1 MPRNVVELRSFP
13 GGLVGRGV
21 GRPLRRVRLSRF
33 RFPTANRQPLPP
45 LMGRAA
51 IAMAAVRRIAY
62 AEPGKITDHPEVRPP
77 TAVMAITALPRGR
90 LCRDAVPTLPL
101 ASHLSGSPVFPTAN
115 R

>member
-1 MPRNVVELRSFP
+1 
-13 GGLVGRGV
+13 
-21 GRPLRRVRLSRF
+21 
-33 RFPTANRQPLPP
+33 
-45 LMGRAA
+45 MGRAA

-101 ASHLSGSPVFPTAN
+101 ASHPSSSPVFPIAN
-115 R
+115 RYHLLRLAPNLTNLTVHKTDGFIRFNVNIRAYK